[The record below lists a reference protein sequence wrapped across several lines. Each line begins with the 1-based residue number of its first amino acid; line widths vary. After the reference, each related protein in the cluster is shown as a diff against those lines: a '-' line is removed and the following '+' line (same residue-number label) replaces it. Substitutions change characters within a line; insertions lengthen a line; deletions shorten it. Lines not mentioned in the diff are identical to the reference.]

1 MIAAVAGAAWRTPLG
16 RQMDA
21 VASRLLAGERA
32 ARPSP
37 LFDASAYR
45 CALGAAIPDAPA
57 AGRHRRFLDRLGLH
71 ALEVGVEALAAT
83 GLRPD
88 DPRLDRAGLFV
99 GTAGPRPHWE
109 GMLAAF
115 SRARADGPWACGLEK
130 LHPFW
135 MLQHLTNN
143 AHALLSMEAG
153 IRGEGATFGGGIAGA
168 EALLAATRAL
178 EAGAVDVA
186 LVVAYDSLLAPEAL
200 VDLGARGIVAKCGL
214 DGLRPAYD
222 EDASGAVP
230 GEAAVAVVL
239 ARPGELAGEA
249 GRIEVATGADGSPL
263 PTGEPRAC
271 AVAEVASRVSRADRV
286 VDGAAW
292 AVRARD
298 DEERRE
304 VSTLVGSGALLT
316 ASAAAFGR
324 LGAAAPVAQ
333 VAAWIELLRRR
344 SIPPIAGLRRVAG
357 GPLAPVTAPRAAP
370 GRSALLLSS
379 GTPGLASA
387 VRLEVA

>member
-1 MIAAVAGAAWRTPLG
+1 VIAAVVGAAWRTPLG
-16 RQMDA
+16 REVSA

-32 ARPSP
+32 VRPSP

-45 CALGAAIPDAPA
+45 CRLGAAIPDAPA

-71 ALEVGVEALAAT
+71 ALEVGLEALDAT
-83 GLRPD
+83 GLRPG
-88 DPRLDRAGLFV
+88 DPRLDRVGLFV
-99 GTAGPRPHWE
+99 GTAGPRPRWE
-109 GMLAAF
+109 EMLAAF
-115 SRARADGPWACGLEK
+115 SGARADGPWACGLEK

-168 EALLAATRAL
+168 EAVLAATRAL

-186 LVVAYDSLLAPEAL
+186 LVVAYDSLLAPEAI
-200 VDLGARGIVAKCGL
+200 VELGARGIAAECAL
-214 DGLRPAYD
+214 DALRPAYD
-222 EDASGAVP
+222 EEASGVVP

-239 ARPGELAGEA
+239 ARSGELPDEA
-249 GRIEVATGADGSPL
+249 GHVQIATGVDCAPL
-263 PTGEPRAC
+263 PSGEPSAST
-271 AVAEVASRVSRADRV
+271 VAAIASRVSHGDRI

-292 AVRARD
+292 AQRAQD

-304 VSTLVGSGALLT
+304 ISSLVGSGALLT

-324 LGAAAPVAQ
+324 LGAAAAVAQ
-333 VAAWIELLRRR
+333 AVVWIELLRRR
-344 SIPPIAGLRRVAG
+344 SIPPIAGLRR
-357 GPLAPVTAPRAAP
+357 AAP
-370 GRSALLLSS
+370 GPLSPVAAPCIAPERSALLLSS
-379 GTPGLASA
+379 AAPGLASA
-387 VRLEVA
+387 VRVEVA